1 MYRRSSETYDEIK
14 KVIIQIYLDYDIKE
28 FPIDEELVCKKM
40 GVSLIPYSEYTK
52 EEKLLLLKRSKY
64 GFFVKAS
71 KGRPPTIYYN
81 DEYDSEGAIRL
92 TIFHEIKHYVFN
104 EDSDDEEYDDLA
116 EFFARYFLC
125 PIPFLMI
132 KGIETVNEIVSTCH
146 ISFEAA
152 GNVSSNI
159 INRKRVHGK
168 KIFDYEIPLLQHLDN
183 DLYEY
188 FIKD

>member
-1 MYRRSSETYDEIK
+1 MYKRSSETYDEIK

-28 FPIDEELVCKKM
+28 FPVDEELICKKL
-40 GVSLIPYSEYTK
+40 GVSLIPYSEYS
-52 EEKLLLLKRSKY
+52 EEQKLLLLKRSRH
-64 GFFVKAS
+64 GFYVKAS

-104 EDSDDEEYDDLA
+104 EDSDAEEYDDLA

-125 PIPFLMI
+125 PIPYLII
-132 KGIETVNEIVSTCH
+132 KGIESVNEIVSTCH
-146 ISFEAA
+146 VSFEAA
-152 GNVSSNI
+152 ENASSNI
-159 INRKRVHGK
+159 NNRKRIYGN

-183 DLYEY
+183 DAYEY

>member
-28 FPIDEELVCKKM
+28 FPIDEELVCKKL
-40 GVSLIPYSEYTK
+40 GVALIPYSEYRE
-52 EEKLLLLKRSKY
+52 EEKLLLLKRSKH
-64 GFFVKAS
+64 GFYVKGS
-71 KGRPPTIYYN
+71 IGRPPTIYYN

-125 PIPFLMI
+125 PIPYLMI

-146 ISFEAA
+146 VSFEAA

-159 INRKRVHGK
+159 INRKRTYGN

-183 DLYEY
+183 DAYEF